1 MRAQILASVLAG
13 LLIGGIAAIV
23 VFPEARNALLGAP
36 TGPATTT
43 TGRALIGG
51 PFTLTDQHGK
61 KVTDKDFRGRYML
74 VFFGFTNCPDICPAG
89 LQLISAALGKL
100 GDKADKVVPI
110 FVSVDPE
117 RDTPEKLATYVKNFD
132 DRIVGLT
139 GTPEEIAAVARAYRV
154 FFEKTPNEK
163 APADYGMNHT
173 SIIYLMGPDG
183 TYVAHFTP
191 MTSVDQMVE
200 TLSKTL

>member
-1 MRAQILASVLAG
+1 MRGKVIASIVAG
-13 LLIGGIAAIV
+13 VLIGGLAAV
-23 VFPEARNALLGAP
+23 LVFPEARNAVFAP
-36 TGPATTT
+36 SSTTTT
-43 TGRALIGG
+43 TGKALIGG

-61 KVTDKDFRGRYML
+61 KVTDKDFRGRHML

-89 LQLISAALGKL
+89 LQLIAAALDKL
-100 GDKADKVVPI
+100 GPKAEKVTPI

-117 RDTPEKLATYVKNFD
+117 RDTSEKLATYVKNFD

-139 GTPEEIAAVARAYRV
+139 GTPEEVAAIARAYRV
-154 FFEKTPNEK
+154 FYEKTPNEK
-163 APADYGMNHT
+163 SPSEYGMNHT

-191 MTSVDQMVE
+191 VTTVDQMVE
-200 TLSKTL
+200 KLDKTL